1 VTSRPTIPEHWL
13 NLKESFLEMLA
24 VEKGSAGNTLQAYSR
39 DLDDFM
45 VYIRRRAETLE
56 TIPHLSISSYL
67 ANLEERG
74 MAASSQARKRSAI
87 SQWFRFLV
95 RENIRT
101 DNPVLLTS
109 TAKRHRPLPDI
120 LTIPEVN
127 QLLTSARASRTA
139 EDIRL
144 SAMLELTYAAGL
156 RVSELVTLKMNQIER
171 DMKRDGRMQPYLII
185 RGKGGK
191 DRFVP
196 LHQQAIGA
204 LETYLA
210 LRQNFMTE
218 GKESPW
224 LFPSR
229 AKEGYLP
236 RQSFALQLKELCLR
250 AGIDP
255 ARCSPHTLRHS
266 FATHLLDGGADLRV
280 IQELLGHSDISTTQ
294 IYTHVADG
302 RLRELL
308 EQHHPLTRQPTTLKS

>member
-1 VTSRPTIPEHWL
+1 MSSRPTIPEHWL

-24 VEKGSAGNTLQAYSR
+24 VEKGAASNTLQAYSR

-45 VYIRRRAETLE
+45 VSIRRRAETLE
-56 TIPHLSISSYL
+56 TIPHLGISSYL
-67 ANLEERG
+67 ASLGERG
-74 MAASSQARKRSAI
+74 LAASSQARKRSAI

-95 RENIRT
+95 RENIRR
-101 DNPVLLTS
+101 DNPVLLTAA
-109 TAKRHRPLPDI
+109 AKQNRHLPAV

-127 QLLTSARASRTA
+127 QLLAAARTSHTA
-139 EDIRL
+139 EDVRL

-156 RVSELVTLKMNQIER
+156 RVSELVTLRLNQIER
-171 DMKRDGRMQPYLII
+171 DMKHDGRMQPYLMI

-210 LRQNFMTE
+210 LRPHFMAE
-218 GKESPW
+218 SADSPW

-229 AKEGYLP
+229 AKEGYLT
-236 RQSFALQLKELCLR
+236 RQGFALQLKELCLR
-250 AGIDP
+250 AGLDP

-266 FATHLLDGGADLRV
+266 FATHLLGGGADLRV

-302 RLRELL
+302 RLRKLL

>member
-1 VTSRPTIPEHWL
+1 MSSRPTIPEHWL

-24 VEKGSAGNTLQAYSR
+24 VEKGSADNTLQAYSR

-45 VYIRRRAETLE
+45 VEIRRQEKTLE
-56 TIPHLSISSYL
+56 TVPHVSISSYL
-67 ANLEERG
+67 ASLEARG

-95 RENIRT
+95 RENMRP

-109 TAKRHRPLPDI
+109 PAKRHRPLPDV

-127 QLLTSARASRTA
+127 RLLDTARSSGSA
-139 EDIRL
+139 DDVRL
-144 SAMLELTYAAGL
+144 CAMLELTYAAGL
-156 RVSELVTLKMNQIER
+156 RVSELVTLKMNHIER
-171 DMKRDGRMQPYLII
+171 DMKRDGRIQPYLMIH
-185 RGKGGK
+185 GKGGK

-210 LRQNFMTE
+210 IRPHFIAENIQ
-218 GKESPW
+218 SPW

-229 AKEGYLP
+229 AKKGFLP

-250 AGIDP
+250 AGLDP

-294 IYTHVADG
+294 VYTHVADR

-308 EQHHPLTRQPTTLKS
+308 EKHHPLTRQPTTLKS